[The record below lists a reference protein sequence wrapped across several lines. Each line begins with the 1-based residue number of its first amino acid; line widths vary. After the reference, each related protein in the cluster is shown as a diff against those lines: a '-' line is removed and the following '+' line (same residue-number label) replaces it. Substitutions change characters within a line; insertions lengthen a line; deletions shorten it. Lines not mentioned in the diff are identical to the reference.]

1 MIAQNRG
8 GDVILLYVTIRKVK
22 EYIGFFLASVFKL
35 CGAMLKQSFKKRY
48 SIAVIVFNIY
58 DEKPYKVENEKFFL
72 EFVRN
77 AFTNRRKTLVN
88 NINQA
93 YHLPKDVIETVLVQ
107 NNFDPM
113 VRSEALSIE
122 DFILLSSEILKVK

>member
-1 MIAQNRG
+1 M
-8 GDVILLYVTIRKVK
+8 
-22 EYIGFFLASVFKL
+22 
-35 CGAMLKQSFKKRY
+35 
-48 SIAVIVFNIY
+48 
-58 DEKPYKVENEKFFL
+58 
-72 EFVRN
+72 
-77 AFTNRRKTLVN
+77 N

-122 DFILLSSEILKVK
+122 DFILLSSEILKGK